1 MDDTVDLPRMLMRIA
16 AFFRNESC
24 GQCVP
29 CRVGTVRQQEALAR
43 IVEAATRRGDEL
55 ELIGEVGQC
64 MRDASICGLGQ
75 TASSAIES
83 AIDRLGV
90 LR

>member
-1 MDDTVDLPRMLMRIA
+1 MLVLDETVDLPRFLMRIA

-43 IVEAATRRGDEL
+43 LLSGETRG
-55 ELIGEVGQC
+55 GV
-64 MRDASICGLGQ
+64 DAR
-75 TASSAIES
+75 A
-83 AIDRLGV
+83 R
-90 LR
+90 R